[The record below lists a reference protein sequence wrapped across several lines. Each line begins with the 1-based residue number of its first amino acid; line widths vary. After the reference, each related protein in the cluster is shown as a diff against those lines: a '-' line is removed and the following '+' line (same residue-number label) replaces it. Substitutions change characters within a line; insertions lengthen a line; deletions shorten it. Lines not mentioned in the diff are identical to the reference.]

1 MENNEEFEDTHN
13 IEDTDIYKLIN
24 KNGDILY
31 ESDARKISNIKSN
44 KKKNKHKKK
53 KETKTTCYTKKNNNN
68 NNGNNNNGYVI
79 KIEEGEIEKQTLENK
94 ETYNTANKKDNNYPS
109 ENSSKFYGTYLEYLD
124 INGLPVNLSQ
134 KSTNNSEK
142 HVSELKSEE
151 IISVK
156 NSDSFLFPNQ
166 WENPSFPKVQNENKC
181 FDLNQTIEMEKK
193 IKEYDKNKI
202 ENIIEDV
209 EKINENIVSLS
220 LNEIINKYK
229 EMESK
234 NYEQNIN
241 FSKCIRT
248 KFYDYDKKNLVL
260 LGKKKKRNNKYFN
273 FVKIV

>member
-1 MENNEEFEDTHN
+1 MENSEEFEDTHN
-13 IEDTDIYKLIN
+13 IEDTDIYNLIN

-31 ESDARKISNIKSN
+31 DSDIGNISNIKSN
-44 KKKNKHKKK
+44 K
-53 KETKTTCYTKKNNNN
+53 
-68 NNGNNNNGYVI
+68 
-79 KIEEGEIEKQTLENK
+79 TLENK

-109 ENSSKFYGTYLEYLD
+109 ENNPKFNGTYLEYLD
-124 INGLPVNLSQ
+124 INGLSVNLSQ

-156 NSDSFLFPNQ
+156 NSDSILFPNQ
-166 WENPSFPKVQNENKC
+166 LENPSFPKVQNENKC

-193 IKEYDKNKI
+193 IKEYDKNEI
-202 ENIIEDV
+202 ENINKEV

-241 FSKCIRT
+241 FTKSIRT
-248 KFYDYDKKNLVL
+248 KFYDYNYDKKNLVL
-260 LGKKKKRNNKYFN
+260 SGKKRKRNNKYFN